1 MRRISWMGMMCSMAS
16 CLMTAVL
23 LLFVLFAVGPA
34 SATPANF
41 DESGFGFEA
50 AGLGGLPVG
59 QIDPM
64 TPFLLAGA
72 PGTAPVLDVELLG
85 SQDICILAT
94 GGNLCQTDV
103 SGITGDFSALVTLEI
118 NVVDPAT
125 LSGPFTLFLN
135 SLTSDPAYDL
145 GNVSIELNPFA
156 PEGLDASAV
165 PVFESNFD
173 GSFDPFVHVQF
184 TTTGGSTV
192 LADYV
197 GWTVE
202 DGDIVTFRY
211 DVVGGPVGGFAPQ
224 LTANAVPIVVP
235 EPETALLM
243 ALGLAG
249 LSFAGGRRN

>member
-1 MRRISWMGMMCSMAS
+1 MSRMGMMRSMAS

-23 LLFVLFAVGPA
+23 LLFAVGPA
-34 SATPANF
+34 SATPAKF

-50 AGLGGLPVG
+50 DGLGGLPVG

-85 SQDICILAT
+85 SQDICILAA
-94 GGNLCQTDV
+94 GGNVCQTDV

-135 SLTSDPAYDL
+135 SLSLTSDPAYDL

-165 PVFESNFD
+165 GFFEENFD

-184 TTTGGSTV
+184 TTTGGSMV

-202 DGDIVTFRY
+202 DGDFVTFRY

>member
-1 MRRISWMGMMCSMAS
+1 MRRISWMGMMRSMAS

-23 LLFVLFAVGPA
+23 LLFAVGPA

-50 AGLGGLPVG
+50 DGLGGLPVG
-59 QIDPM
+59 QIDPT

-72 PGTAPVLDVELLG
+72 PGTVPVLDVELLG
-85 SQDICILAT
+85 SQDICILAA
-94 GGNLCQTDV
+94 GGNVCQTDA

-145 GNVSIELNPFA
+145 GNVSIELTPFA

-165 PVFESNFD
+165 PVFENYFD

-211 DVVGGPVGGFAPQ
+211 DVVGGPVGGFTPQ

-235 EPETALLM
+235 EPGTALLM

>member
-1 MRRISWMGMMCSMAS
+1 
-16 CLMTAVL
+16 
-23 LLFVLFAVGPA
+23 
-34 SATPANF
+34 
-41 DESGFGFEA
+41 
-50 AGLGGLPVG
+50 
-59 QIDPM
+59 M

-72 PGTAPVLDVELLG
+72 PGTAPALAVELLG
-85 SQDICILAT
+85 SQDICILAA
-94 GGNLCQTDV
+94 GGNVCQTDA

-145 GNVSIELNPFA
+145 GNVSIELTPFA

-165 PVFESNFD
+165 PVFENYFD

-211 DVVGGPVGGFAPQ
+211 DVVGGPVGGFTPQ

-235 EPETALLM
+235 EPGTALLM

>member
-1 MRRISWMGMMCSMAS
+1 MRRISWMGMMRSMAS

-23 LLFVLFAVGPA
+23 LLFAVGPA

-50 AGLGGLPVG
+50 DGLGGLPVG

-85 SQDICILAT
+85 SQDICILAA
-94 GGNLCQTDV
+94 GGNVCQTDV

-135 SLTSDPAYDL
+135 SLSLTSDPAYDL

-165 PVFESNFD
+165 GFFEENFD

-184 TTTGGSTV
+184 TTTGGSMV